1 MKKYFSFII
10 LISILFLSCKSK
22 NQDPYIQEAL
32 RIAEIS
38 YKRAISNEVDKLTT
52 PIEKEIA
59 EAMQNNDIKQV
70 EILCEQNPQVIERTY
85 SNENYYSIIHYAAVF
100 DNVDAMETLLK
111 FGCNPNLLSDEGIS
125 PLIYSVLSDLK
136 MFGVRKIDSR
146 IFELLLNAGADPN
159 VHYDGQSLL
168 MMIINKT
175 LPYFN
180 ENIEKARLLIDSGL
194 IDINEEDDNSY
205 DALSY
210 AFIYRYIDYIYL
222 LLEKGAIAKSFFPC
236 KSGDVET
243 IETPCSCLRYCF
255 YDLKSESYKKKL
267 KCIEILKQQGFDYYT
282 EPVPEVIEE
291 LIRSKYGYK
300 ADKILK
306 EY

>member
-22 NQDPYIQEAL
+22 DQDPYIQEAL

-70 EILCEQNPQVIERTY
+70 EILCERNPQVIERTY

-168 MMIINKT
+168 MIIINKS

-194 IDINEEDDNSY
+194 IDINEENENSY
-205 DALSY
+205 NALCY
-210 AFIYRYIDYIYL
+210 ALCYGYIDYIYL
-222 LLEKGAIAKSFFPC
+222 LLEKGAEAKSFYC
-236 KSGDVET
+236 KEGDVET
-243 IETPCSCLRYCF
+243 LITPTSCLRNCL
-255 YDLKSESYKKKL
+255 YDLKSEAYKKKL
-267 KCIEILKQQGFDYYT
+267 KCIEMLKQQGFDYYS
-282 EPVPEVIEE
+282 EPVPPRIEE
-291 LIRSKYGYK
+291 IIRNRYQAKYK
-300 ADKILK
+300 KIL
-306 EY
+306 ENY